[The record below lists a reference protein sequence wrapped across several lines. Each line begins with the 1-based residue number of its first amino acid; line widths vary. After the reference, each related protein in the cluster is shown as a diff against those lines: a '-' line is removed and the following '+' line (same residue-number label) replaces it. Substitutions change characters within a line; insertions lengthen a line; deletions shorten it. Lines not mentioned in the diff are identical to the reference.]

1 MSAPSR
7 PTLTERRADEL
18 RMTIALAARD
28 LFLADGST
36 SATVDRICEKVGIAP
51 RTFHRHFP
59 VKEDVVMPLFREFG
73 SLSVQVLQQSGPTG
87 DPVDTL
93 VEAFTTEVTKRGEA
107 EIDRRFMALIIDD
120 PQYRLRWLDWGQDL
134 TDPITEFLDHR
145 VDLGTE
151 PFVRT
156 LPAQLVIEVCRQ
168 AYIHWVQDAD
178 ITTLESVIR
187 AGMQMIVRA
196 LPPGRGAT

>member
-1 MSAPSR
+1 
-7 PTLTERRADEL
+7 
-18 RMTIALAARD
+18 MTK
-28 LFLADGST
+28 S
-36 SATVDRICEKVGIAP
+36 
-51 RTFHRHFP
+51 
-59 VKEDVVMPLFREFG
+59 
-73 SLSVQVLQQSGPTG
+73 
-87 DPVDTL
+87 
-93 VEAFTTEVTKRGEA
+93 GEA
-107 EIDRRFMALIIDD
+107 EIDRKFMALIIDD

-196 LPPGRGAT
+196 MPPAPCAT

>member
-1 MSAPSR
+1 MDINGFDQSVFESIKADYLKFAEGIAFKPSTLAFVPMSALKGDNVVSKS
-7 PTLTERRADEL
+7 ERSPWYTGQSLMEILETVEIANDRNYTDL
-18 RMTIALAARD
+18 R
-28 LFLADGST
+28 
-36 SATVDRICEKVGIAP
+36 
-51 RTFHRHFP
+51 FP
-59 VKEDVVMPLFREFG
+59 VQYVNRPNLDFRGFAG
-73 SLSVQVLQQSGPTG
+73 TLASGILRVG
-87 DPVDTL
+87 D
-93 VEAFTTEVTKRGEA
+93 AA
-107 EIDRRFMALIIDD
+107 N
-120 PQYRLRWLDWGQDL
+120 L

-196 LPPGRGAT
+196 MPPAPCAT